1 MKNTYLGNDDIR
13 KLTYTGLMTAI
24 VLLATLVIKI
34 PVSFTNGYI
43 HLGDSM
49 VFLAAILLGWKYGAF
64 AAGVGSALADV
75 IGGYAHW
82 AVPTLIIKALMA
94 IIIGICASEKYRK
107 KMYIILT
114 IIFAGGFAVF
124 NLILKNILT
133 NKIILDSSNITSN
146 LLTELE
152 LNSTEELINLSSRVE
167 TTLFVITILIPIII
181 LVLSLLISKL
191 NKIKFKPAYTFG
203 FVISGTF
210 MVFCY
215 YIASYI
221 LTGNYI
227 VPIFSI
233 PLNMIQFIVGLVIA
247 QLIVMGLNKSKLS
260 IPLQCF

>member
-1 MKNTYLGNDDIR
+1 MENTYIENYDVK

-82 AVPTLIIKALMA
+82 ALPTLIIKALMA
-94 IIIGICASEKYRK
+94 IIVGICASEKYRN
-107 KMYIILT
+107 KMYIFLT
-114 IIFAGGFAVF
+114 VIFAGGFAAF
-124 NLILKNILT
+124 NIILKNILT
-133 NKIILDSSNITSN
+133 NKIFMDSPNVTSN

-167 TTLFVITILIPIII
+167 TTLLTITIFIPIII
-181 LVLSLLISKL
+181 LILSLFIAKL
-191 NKIKFKPAYTFG
+191 NNIKFKPAYTFG

-210 MVFCY
+210 MVFGY

-247 QLIVMGLNKSKLS
+247 QLIAIGLNKSKLS
-260 IPLQCF
+260 IPLG